1 MSPASMA
8 LPLTTENNQS
18 LTHHTDSEY
27 LMAQIVSYISYI
39 ITAAALVYFVLGN
52 LGAKLAAI

>member
-1 MSPASMA
+1 MA